1 MELPQSKVGNQRGGP
16 GVAGAIQA
24 YREVTTH
31 LLIVQASDGSGRFL
45 SGASFRGDLGP
56 ARSLRE
62 RSSVRCAWACPGR
75 RALLLMTIS
84 C

>member
-1 MELPQSKVGNQRGGP
+1 MELPQSKVGNQRGGL
-16 GVAGAIQA
+16 GVEGAIPA
-24 YREVTTH
+24 YREVTAH

-45 SGASFRGDLGP
+45 SGASFRETSAPLGVSGSE
-56 ARSLRE
+56 AASDALGL
-62 RSSVRCAWACPGR
+62 APGR